1 MSLTTTDLQSGLG
14 GTPRLSGPGWAARVL
29 RSVAALF
36 AVYLLLLAAHAL
48 LGRWTPEFLQGRDL
62 WHFWF
67 SRMIVPMVML
77 GVFFSVARLI
87 PAGMMLASAF
97 LFVGTLS
104 AIKRESTG
112 EPFQVSDLFLAG
124 QSVHL
129 LHYVHWYHWLLGLSV
144 IPAAIYFFR
153 NLRVRWWSLPLAL
166 LCVGLLS
173 TYRIE
178 RVANWIHDNSWWIGV
193 ENLTFSQSESER
205 MNGLGTHLYF
215 STAGLRLKT
224 YAAADVAAALA
235 ALPVAPTAP
244 ASAAPGPAPDI
255 YLVLG
260 EAWWRDPDD
269 KASPLDALKEAGF
282 TETQAVSP
290 IYGGTTPNAEF
301 EVLTGIPIRSFR
313 DGIIPYQH
321 YVQYISDASRTL
333 PRLLAADGYVTAAYH
348 NFTPRFWL
356 RDQIYPKLGFGRFLS
371 MEDMT
376 LTIQSNDWPTDDG
389 LYRAVLDNSS
399 GDDPRFHFIVTVET
413 HGPYRKQDGDPEGH
427 EGVSDYRTR
436 LSSAVGALAGFKKQL
451 DAKGRPYV
459 LVMFGDHLPGLRLH
473 QWKNGM
479 KAETDPRLHQ
489 VPVLI
494 ASNTRD
500 TIAFASQFAHR
511 PLYCMAPLLMGW
523 AGQPVSDRYLDH
535 LGQNC
540 RTPRGPVPVP
550 AEPVIQNQLFAA
562 SPL

>member
-1 MSLTTTDLQSGLG
+1 MSTTDLRPGPTSTQR
-14 GTPRLSGPGWAARVL
+14 PRFQGWPVRAL
-29 RSVAALF
+29 RIFVALA
-36 AVYLLLLAAHAL
+36 AVYLLLLAVHAL

-62 WHFWF
+62 WHFLF
-67 SRMIVPMVML
+67 PRMIVPMVML

-87 PAGMMLASAF
+87 PAGVMLASAF

-124 QSVHL
+124 QSMHL
-129 LHYVHWYHWLLGLSV
+129 LHYVHWYHGLLGLSV
-144 IPAAIYFFR
+144 IPAAFYFIR

-193 ENLTFSQSESER
+193 ENLTFSQSDSER

-224 YAAADVAAALA
+224 YAEAEVAEALAALRVAPVTPAAAALA
-235 ALPVAPTAP
+235 PV
-244 ASAAPGPAPDI
+244 PDI

-269 KASPLDALKEAGF
+269 RASPLDALKQAGF
-282 TETQAVSP
+282 VETEAVSP
-290 IYGGTTPNAEF
+290 VYGGTTPNAEF

-333 PRLLAADGYVTAAYH
+333 PRLLAARGYATTAYH

-371 MEDMT
+371 MDDMT
-376 LTIQSNDWPTDDG
+376 LTIQPNDWPTDDG
-389 LYRAVLDNSS
+389 LYRAVRDASS
-399 GDDPRFHFIVTVET
+399 GDAPRFHFIVTVET
-413 HGPYRKQDGDPEGH
+413 HGPYEKQAADPEGH
-427 EGVSDYRTR
+427 NGVADYRTR
-436 LSSAVGALAGFKKQL
+436 FSSALAALVDFKKEL
-451 DAKGRPYV
+451 DASGRPYV
-459 LVMFGDHLPGLRLH
+459 LVAFGDHLPGLRLH

-479 KAETDPRLHQ
+479 KTETDPRLHQ
-489 VPVLI
+489 VPVLV

-500 TIAFASQFAHR
+500 AAAFAHEFTDR
-511 PLYCMAPLLMGW
+511 PLYCMAPLLMDW
-523 AGQPVSDRYLDH
+523 AGQSASDRYLQY
-535 LGQNC
+535 LGQSC
-540 RTPRGPVPVP
+540 RAMPGPVPMP

-562 SPL
+562 APL